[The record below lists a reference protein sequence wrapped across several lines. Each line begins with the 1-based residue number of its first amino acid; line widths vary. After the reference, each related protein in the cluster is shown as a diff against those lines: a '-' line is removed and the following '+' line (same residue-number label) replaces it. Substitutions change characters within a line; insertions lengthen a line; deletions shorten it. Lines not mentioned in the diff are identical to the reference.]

1 MLRRKD
7 ARDKLSP
14 RDIFIGREE
23 IVLGVAIKR
32 WLGSFAP
39 APVGVNG
46 REKLYG
52 ALGALLGLF
61 CTEWV
66 GRHALGVA
74 NPWFIAPMGASAVLL
89 FAAPASPL
97 AQPWSLVA
105 GNLVSALI
113 GVFCAQFI
121 PLPGVA
127 AAAAVALAIG
137 AMFSLR
143 CLHPPSGA
151 VALTAVLG
159 GPSVASLGYG
169 FALWPVALNSLILLC
184 IAVVF
189 NGALKRNYPRRHADA
204 AGHNTRDLAPSA
216 RLGFSLADLDEA
228 LNQRGELLDISKED
242 LEEIVLAAEL
252 RASVRR
258 FGDVRCADIMSR
270 DVVSVR
276 ASDPLDYA
284 VRLFDRHRLQALPV
298 MDAEGRYAGM
308 IAQGDVLARRARL
321 AAVATDATGAPDL
334 LVADCVRSE
343 GPFATPG
350 LPVVELARPM
360 SDSLHCVPVLDE
372 SRGLVGLVTQSDLVA
387 ALYQIAMSASSPVDT
402 PDSRKLAA

>member
-1 MLRRKD
+1 MLHRNGSH
-7 ARDKLSP
+7 DKLSP
-14 RDIFIGREE
+14 RDIISGREE
-23 IVLGVAIKR
+23 IVLDVAIKR

-66 GRHALGVA
+66 GRHALGDA
-74 NPWFIAPMGASAVLL
+74 SPWFIAPMGASAVLL

-97 AQPWSLVA
+97 AQPWSLMA
-105 GNLVSALI
+105 GNVVSALI

-189 NGALKRNYPRRHADA
+189 NGALKRNYPRRHADTA
-204 AGHNTRDLAPSA
+204 AGHSTRDPAPSA
-216 RLGFSLADLDEA
+216 RLGFSLGDLDEA

-258 FGDVRCADIMSR
+258 FGDVRCADVMSR

-276 ASDPLDYA
+276 AQDPLD
-284 VRLFDRHRLQALPV
+284 
-298 MDAEGRYAGM
+298 
-308 IAQGDVLARRARL
+308 
-321 AAVATDATGAPDL
+321 
-334 LVADCVRSE
+334 
-343 GPFATPG
+343 
-350 LPVVELARPM
+350 
-360 SDSLHCVPVLDE
+360 
-372 SRGLVGLVTQSDLVA
+372 
-387 ALYQIAMSASSPVDT
+387 
-402 PDSRKLAA
+402 